1 MRYMEILDI
10 IRNAIQITG
19 HHPFLFIG
27 SGISKRY
34 LNTEKWDELLKVFCT
49 EFSGNDFQYNV
60 YENEIDTKDYYGL
73 QPAIASLL
81 EKDYN
86 RAVLTDEQ
94 YHDFRLTHKQE
105 LLNNVSALKIAISE
119 HLSNPVFPKDNP
131 ELELLKKLA
140 KRSIS
145 GIITTN
151 YDTLLETLFPN
162 FDTYIG
168 QEELLFSN
176 ITGIGEIY
184 KIHGSVTDAR
194 SLVLTSKDYENF
206 EKKASYLIAK
216 LLTIFLEYPII
227 FLGYSLN
234 DRNIRNIFET
244 ISDCLSQGKLDKL
257 KDRLIFVE
265 YSDSESISEFSMQF
279 KNENHVKM
287 NRISTCDFAKI
298 YESILSIKSKY
309 SPAVLRYLRRDIYEL
324 ANSSKPTEGIVATGF
339 ENLDTLNAADQ
350 FILGVGIGK
359 NGHMIKAEQLYED
372 LVFDNQHFNPDLVVD
387 EYLPELLKNNSGG
400 LPMYKYLKY
409 YQGQTFERVQN
420 NILKYTDI
428 DKFLNEQL
436 RRQKSTYRKTYGPL
450 SISKIIELEGFDSA
464 YRKLIFLNENEIDCA
479 ELLNYLQE
487 LLKNNAQ
494 KLLHGNSELKRL
506 IRMYDLV
513 KYK

>member
-1 MRYMEILDI
+1 MEILDI

-119 HLSNPVFPKDNP
+119 HLSNPVFPMDNP

-309 SPAVLRYLRRDIYEL
+309 SPAILRYLRRDIYEL

-350 FILGVGIGK
+350 FILGIGIGK

-372 LVFDNQHFNPDLVVD
+372 LVFDNQHFNPDLVID

-450 SISKIIELEGFDSA
+450 SVSKIIELEGFDSA

-479 ELLNYLQE
+479 ELLDYLQE

>member
-1 MRYMEILDI
+1 MEILNI

-119 HLSNPVFPKDNP
+119 HLSNPVFPMDNP

-298 YESILSIKSKY
+298 YESILSINSKY

-479 ELLNYLQE
+479 ELLDYLQE

>member
-1 MRYMEILDI
+1 MEILDI

-94 YHDFRLTHKQE
+94 YHAFRLTHKQE

-168 QEELLFSN
+168 QEELLLSN

-287 NRISTCDFAKI
+287 NRISTCDFSKI
-298 YESILSIKSKY
+298 YESILSINSKY

-479 ELLNYLQE
+479 ELLDYLQE

>member
-105 LLNNVSALKIAISE
+105 LLNNVSALKIAISK
-119 HLSNPVFPKDNP
+119 HLSNPVFPMDNP

-309 SPAVLRYLRRDIYEL
+309 SPAILRYLRRDIYEL

-350 FILGVGIGK
+350 FILGIGIGK

-372 LVFDNQHFNPDLVVD
+372 LVFDNQHFNPDLVID

-450 SISKIIELEGFDSA
+450 SVSKIIELEGFDSA

-479 ELLNYLQE
+479 ELLDYLQE